1 MRTWYVAHIKDE
13 PRDYHLAGFAEN
25 VALQGNYSWMYR
37 QLESFRK
44 RFDTFLLMSE
54 DGSGVV
60 HFVRCLSYVL
70 HCQVS
75 RPTNFSFRMKMLSP
89 TYINSFLLLYF
100 QALVFES
107 SAYASVVLKRKKH
120 SRSHTWNKRTLHI

>member
-1 MRTWYVAHIKDE
+1 
-13 PRDYHLAGFAEN
+13 
-25 VALQGNYSWMYR
+25 MYR

-75 RPTNFSFRMKMLSP
+75 RPTNFSFRRKMLSV
-89 TYINSFLLLYF
+89 TYITSFLLFYF

-107 SAYASVVLKRKKH
+107 SAYASVVLKG
-120 SRSHTWNKRTLHI
+120 

>member
-1 MRTWYVAHIKDE
+1 MTTTWQV
-13 PRDYHLAGFAEN
+13 
-25 VALQGNYSWMYR
+25 LQRMLLYR
-37 QLESFRK
+37 VTILECTDNFRVLGEG
-44 RFDTFLLMSE
+44 FDTFLLMRE
-54 DGSGVV
+54 DGSRVV

-89 TYINSFLLLYF
+89 TYINSFLLFYF

-107 SAYASVVLKRKKH
+107 SAYASVVLKG
-120 SRSHTWNKRTLHI
+120 